1 MKLRPD
7 QNQNSTQPQISK
19 HEYVHHSETT
29 RQDQVWEHPWNA
41 HMKKWDA
48 EKHWE
53 EQLKRPEP
61 PSQEAIKK
69 ARFIDKTYVWKPK

>member
-1 MKLRPD
+1 
-7 QNQNSTQPQISK
+7 
-19 HEYVHHSETT
+19 
-29 RQDQVWEHPWNA
+29 
-41 HMKKWDA
+41 MKKWDA

-53 EQLKRPEP
+53 EKLKRPEP